1 MYVVLKLIEIKCI
14 CLHNRLN
21 AIFACSG
28 FLVFYYWSVVFYPFS
43 ATRHREDTQIFFFY
57 IIRLICLKIFFCPY
71 ITLQIN
77 VQYSSV
83 MNVLQMF
90 YRHLNG
96 QRRTWASW
104 QEVWLSSQ
112 GGLPVDGKRLLTNWV
127 DQWQMWVHS
136 DLHCVEDD
144 KPEQDR
150 QCRRQTYMGADI
162 VFWEKLQS
170 F

>member
-1 MYVVLKLIEIKCI
+1 MIEIKCVSVYKI
-14 CLHNRLN
+14 QN
-21 AIFACSG
+21 AFFWVLRIFNTLLLLCWFYALLATAQG
-28 FLVFYYWSVVFYPFS
+28 NGTQILETIKFLVYTIW
-43 ATRHREDTQIFFFY
+43 
-57 IIRLICLKIFFCPY
+57 LICLKIFFFQY
-71 ITLQIN
+71 ITSQKY
-77 VQYSSV
+77 VQYPSV

-96 QRRTWASW
+96 QRRTSASW

-112 GGLPVDGKRLLTNWV
+112 GGPQVDGKRLLTNWV

-136 DLHCVEDD
+136 DLHCIESD

-162 VFWEKLQS
+162 VFWERLQS

>member
-1 MYVVLKLIEIKCI
+1 MQF
-14 CLHNRLN
+14 LHVQD
-21 AIFACSG
+21 
-28 FLVFYYWSVVFYPFS
+28 FLYFTIGLLFFI
-43 ATRHREDTQIFFFY
+43 HFQQQDTEKILRFFFFY

-112 GGLPVDGKRLLTNWV
+112 GGPPVDGKRLLTNWV